1 MPAARNILISL
12 FTLLVI
18 LAGTPGPAP
27 AARIKDLASM
37 QGVRGNQLIGYGL
50 VVGLNGTGDKGGTA
64 FTIQGMANMLNRMGV
79 RVTPGQLKVK
89 NVAAVVVTA
98 ELPPFARQGS
108 RVDVVL
114 SSLGDA
120 TSLMGGTLLMTPLK
134 GLDGQVYAMGQGAV
148 SIGGFT
154 AGGQGASVTKNHPT
168 VGKIPDGAIV
178 EQELDYNFAD
188 LRRMTINL
196 KNPDFTTADRIVQA
210 INQSNPQLAARA
222 LDPGT
227 VEINLPYGNSGDM
240 VGLIARMENLNIDTP
255 PIAKVIIEERT
266 GTVIIGENVSIK
278 TVAIASGPLTITVVE
293 DPQVSQAL
301 PLAQGGQTVVTP
313 STTINA
319 LEIKRALAVM
329 PQGNTIADV
338 VRGLNSLGATPRDL
352 IVILQALKAAGAL
365 EAELEII

>member
-1 MPAARNILISL
+1 M
-12 FTLLVI
+12 FWGG
-18 LAGTPGPAP
+18 AGLAP

-37 QGVRGNQLIGYGL
+37 QGVRSNQLIGYGL

-114 SSLGDA
+114 SSLGDS

-134 GLDGQVYAMGQGAV
+134 GLDGQIYAMSQGAV

-154 AGGQGASVTKNHPT
+154 AGGQGTTMTKNHPT
-168 VGKIPDGAIV
+168 VGKIPGGAIV
-178 EQELDYNFAD
+178 ERELDYKFSE
-188 LRRMTINL
+188 LERMTINL
-196 KNPDFTTADRIVQA
+196 KNPDFSTADRVARA
-210 INQSNPQLAARA
+210 INQNIPQLAARA
-222 LDPGT
+222 LDSGT
-227 VEINLPYGNSGDM
+227 IEVNLPYGNSGDM
-240 VGLIARMENLNIDTP
+240 VGFMARMENIDIETP
-255 PIAKVIIEERT
+255 PSSKVIIEERT
-266 GTVIIGENVSIK
+266 GTVIIGENVRIK

-293 DPQVSQAL
+293 EPQVSQAL
-301 PLAQGGQTVVTP
+301 PMAPGGQTVVTP

>member
-1 MPAARNILISL
+1 MAKASNYLLSVFIICALLCL
-12 FTLLVI
+12 F
-18 LAGTPGPAP
+18 PGPASP
-27 AARIKDLASM
+27 ARIKDLASM
-37 QGVRGNQLIGYGL
+37 HGVRSNQLIGYGL

-64 FTIQGMANMLNRMGV
+64 FTIQGMSNMLNRMGV
-79 RVTPGQLKVK
+79 RVTPAELKVK

-108 RVDVVL
+108 RIDVLL

-134 GLDGQVYAMGQGAV
+134 GLDGQIYVISQGPV
-148 SIGGFT
+148 SIGGFS
-154 AGGQGASVTKNHPT
+154 AGGQGASLTKNHPT
-168 VGKIPDGAIV
+168 VGKIPGGGMV
-178 EQELDYNFAD
+178 ERELDYNFQD
-188 LRRMTINL
+188 LRSMTVNL
-196 KNPDFTTADRIVQA
+196 KNPDFSTADRMVKA
-210 INQSNPQLAARA
+210 INLNLPGLRARA
-222 LDPGT
+222 LDPAT
-227 VEINLPYGNSGDM
+227 VEVDLPYGNSNDM
-240 VGLIARMENLNIDTP
+240 VGLMAQVENLDIETERT
-255 PIAKVIIEERT
+255 AKVIIEERT
-266 GTVIIGENVSIK
+266 GTVIIGENVRIK

-301 PLAQGGQTVVTP
+301 PFAPGGETTVTP
-313 STTINA
+313 STQINA

-338 VRGLNSLGATPRDL
+338 VRALNSLGATPRDL